1 MGRAIRHNY
10 KLNFTTYAN
19 SFSNWLE
26 AILALL
32 LQYDVNEKVGKAYVV
47 VWRDWDNWLEPK
59 CILKFFRTKVM
70 L

>member
-1 MGRAIRHNY
+1 MDRAIRHNY

-19 SFSNWLE
+19 SFSYWLE

-32 LQYDVNEKVGKAYVV
+32 LQYDVNEKVGEAYVV
-47 VWRDWDNWLEPK
+47 VWCDWDNRLEPK
-59 CILKFFRTKVM
+59 GILKSVRAKAI